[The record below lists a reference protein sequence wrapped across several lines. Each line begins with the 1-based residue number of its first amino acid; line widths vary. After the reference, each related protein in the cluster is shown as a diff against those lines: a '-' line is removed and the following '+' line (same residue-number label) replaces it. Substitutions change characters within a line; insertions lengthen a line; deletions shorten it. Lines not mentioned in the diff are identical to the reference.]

1 MTVDILIAC
10 SLASFLYV
18 FITGVLY
25 TQIKESGGNIALQ
38 DKEKWEIK
46 EAIEGELKRIQ
57 LDIEQVKKSHVSE
70 LDKVNSDMGEVIKRL
85 GNMKG
90 LINLEKDK
98 RKLTS
103 GRDKAMKQ
111 IGGADKVRVAMN
123 KTTYLAKTIT

>member
-1 MTVDILIAC
+1 M
-10 SLASFLYV
+10 

-111 IGGADKVRVAMN
+111 IGGVNEVRVAMN